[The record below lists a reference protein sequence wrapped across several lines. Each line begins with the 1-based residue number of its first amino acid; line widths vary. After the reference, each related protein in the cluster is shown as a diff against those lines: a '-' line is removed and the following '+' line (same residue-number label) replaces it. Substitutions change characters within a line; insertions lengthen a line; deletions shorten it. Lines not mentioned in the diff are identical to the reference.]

1 MQKELKEDI
10 VIVLDFLPNGYPFD
24 ARPLYKKTPIAQ
36 AIGKNFFMLLELVP
50 KKGIF
55 LQPVEEV
62 YIGDGKREKI
72 HHVLGKISYEKLT
85 ETAKGELDIVVR
97 DIVEKN
103 EAKFVEFFNT
113 AGPIN
118 TRRHQLEL
126 LPGVGKKHM
135 WEILEKREEKKF
147 ESFEDIKQ
155 RIKLLPDPK
164 NTIIKKIIADLK
176 GEERHK
182 LFQ

>member
-55 LQPVEEV
+55 LQPAEEV